1 MENKE
6 VYKTKIEN
14 QLAKWK
20 STIEGLKIKIEQ
32 AEVNARAKLHERLDG
47 LHDKRAR
54 AEKLLEELSATSQ
67 EAWKEIRAGVEQGW
81 RDISRTAK
89 TTMAKVRQS
98 LEARDR
104 DEEIRQIA
112 FYLWLDEGCPQG
124 RHHEH
129 WLKAESIWRERR
141 AADSP
146 DTPRPVR
153 RRKTVAPPRAKKPAG
168 KARPRRP
175 SQPDPGGLEKP

>member
-6 VYKTKIEN
+6 AYKAKIEN

-20 STIEGLKIKIEQ
+20 STIDGLKIKVEQ
-32 AEVNARAKLHERLDG
+32 AEVNAKGKLHEQLDG

-67 EAWKEIRAGVEQGW
+67 EAWKEIRAGAERGW

-89 TTMAKVRQS
+89 TTMAKVRHA

-112 FYLWLDEGCPQG
+112 YYLWLDEGCPQG
-124 RHHEH
+124 RHFDH
-129 WLKAESIWRERR
+129 WLKAESIWRERE
-141 AADSP
+141 AANPADR
-146 DTPRPVR
+146 PRPAR
-153 RRKTVAPPRAKKPAG
+153 RRKTATPPRAKKPAV
-168 KARPRRP
+168 KAKPRRP
-175 SQPDPGGLEKP
+175 QPPAPSGSEKA